1 MRKRSTTTT
10 AYDERLD
17 KKRWNKMKFSE
28 FAELPVIDCH
38 VHFRPSAQA
47 TGEELEKLGEFIMDI
62 VKKGTLSQIYL
73 SGAEAGLHLKAK
85 HPDLFYA
92 GGSVPWTG
100 WTSRMPDV
108 DWHDYV
114 TSLIESGYDG
124 VGEMG
129 SKPVPR
135 DRHKPLDG
143 NYYEAFWETCESLGF
158 PVLCH
163 VADPEEFWDESLAP
177 DWAKKRGWVY
187 YMGDYPAKE
196 ELYTEMENILDA
208 HPDLKIVL
216 AHFYFMSADLERAS
230 DFLDRHRNANF
241 DLSLGI
247 ELMYNISR
255 RRDDWKEFFIKR
267 QDRILFGTDIG
278 TWHTF
283 QSAIDR
289 IWLVRNFLESD
300 EEFFTTPS
308 ANSLLT
314 RYKEPFIGLNLPKNA
329 LRKICAENFQRIWGK
344 KPRKVDPEAA
354 EKMGES
360 R

>member
-1 MRKRSTTTT
+1 M
-10 AYDERLD
+10 E
-17 KKRWNKMKFSE
+17 FSE
-28 FAELPVIDCH
+28 FTELLVIDCH
-38 VHFRPSAQA
+38 VHFRPPDQA
-47 TGEELEKLGEFIMDI
+47 SDEELGKLGAFMTDI
-62 VKKGTLSQIYL
+62 VRKGTLSQIYL
-73 SGAEAGLHLKAK
+73 SGAEAGLRLKAK

-92 GGSVPWTG
+92 GGSAPWSG
-100 WTSRMPDV
+100 WTSRFPDIN
-108 DWHDYV
+108 WQNYV
-114 TSLIESGYDG
+114 TSLIEAGFDG

-129 SKPVPR
+129 SKPSTR

-143 NYYEAFWETCESLGF
+143 DYYEGFWQACESLGF

-163 VADPEEFWDESLAP
+163 VADPEEFWDENLAP

-187 YMGDYPAKE
+187 YGGDYPKKE
-196 ELYTEMENILDA
+196 ELYAEMENVLDG
-208 HPDLKIVL
+208 HPGLKIVL

-230 DFLDRHRNANF
+230 DFLDRHKNANY

-255 RRDDWKEFFIKR
+255 RRDEWRDFFIKY
-267 QDRILFGTDIG
+267 QDRILFGTDVG

-300 EEFFTTPS
+300 AEFFTPPS
-308 ANSLLT
+308 ANTLLT
-314 RYKEPFIGLNLPKNA
+314 RYKEPFIGLSLPKSA
-329 LRKICAENFQRIWGK
+329 LARIYAGNFRRLWGK
-344 KPRKVDPEAA
+344 KPRKVNFEAA
-354 EKMGES
+354 MKMLEK